1 MLFEEKIDP
10 RCAYCARGIPL
21 EDGQVACPKRGIVSP
36 GGSCGGFRYDPL
48 KRVPPPP
55 AAPKSGGF
63 TAGVDLFFKQHG
75 DGLLPG
81 DLSFVT

>member
-10 RCAYCARGIPL
+10 RCTYCARGIPL

-48 KRVPPPP
+48 KRVPPRPAPP
-55 AAPKSGGF
+55 KKAGL
-63 TAGVDLFFKQHG
+63 TAEDFEL
-75 DGLLPG
+75 
-81 DLSFVT
+81 